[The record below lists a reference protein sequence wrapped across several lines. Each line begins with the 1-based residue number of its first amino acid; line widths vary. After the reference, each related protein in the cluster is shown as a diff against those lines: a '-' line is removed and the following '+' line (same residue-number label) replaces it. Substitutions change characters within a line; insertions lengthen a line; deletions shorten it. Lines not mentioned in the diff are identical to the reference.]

1 MRVAKFLS
9 AAAIAVLATAG
20 PALAYGPA
28 ADALTISSSSRVSV
42 QVSAEAE
49 MAPVRLAFAKIKKT
63 ATAPGYMLVK
73 NDSGRAQ
80 PFPNCENSATCI
92 TETVTVLIGRNGT
105 ATLDLPCHQ
114 LGGCKVVGPR

>member
-1 MRVAKFLS
+1 MRVATFLS

-28 ADALTISSSSRVSV
+28 ADALTISKSSRVSAPA
-42 QVSAEAE
+42 SAEAE
-49 MAPVRLAFAKIKKT
+49 MAPMRLAFTKIKKT

-73 NDSGRAQ
+73 NDSGGAQ
-80 PFPNCENSATCI
+80 PLPKCENSPSCI
-92 TETVTVLIGRNGT
+92 TETITVRISRNGT
-105 ATLDLPCHQ
+105 ATLDLNCDQ

>member
-42 QVSAEAE
+42 QASAEAE

-63 ATAPGYMLVK
+63 AVEPGYMLVK

-80 PFPNCENSATCI
+80 PFPNCAKSLSCI
-92 TETVTVLIGRNGT
+92 TDPVTVLIGRNGT
-105 ATLDLPCHQ
+105 ATLVLNCDQ
-114 LGGCKVVGPR
+114 LGGCKVVGPQ

>member
-1 MRVAKFLS
+1 MRVATFLS

-28 ADALTISSSSRVSV
+28 ADALTISNSSRVSAPA
-42 QVSAEAE
+42 SAEAE
-49 MAPVRLAFAKIKKT
+49 KAPVRLAFAKIKKT

-114 LGGCKVVGPR
+114 VGGCKVVGPR